1 MSSNDLET
9 MSQGG
14 HAISGYSTADVPDQ
28 AQVNSLPPVNLAS
41 NPKELGDII
50 AVIPNRETARSVQ
63 VSAAKR
69 RKIIPE
75 KSSTPALGLRTR
87 NTTVKQPV
95 NNPKKRKAVKRE
107 TLEGIKEAT
116 RSARKKRL
124 QETIEVHDGK
134 VRELFHLTKF
144 VSLVDYN
151 ASAAKGDESEV
162 FKEVVSIDPSRLI
175 GSLKDPMTY
184 GRKQQMQRQVEE
196 FVQRDMLS
204 ALRKTSSAKLSQPRR
219 QSPQRRL

>member
-9 MSQGG
+9 MSQG
-14 HAISGYSTADVPDQ
+14 HAISGESTVDVPDQ
-28 AQVNSLPPVNLAS
+28 DEVNSLPPVHPAS

-50 AVIPNRETARSVQ
+50 AVIPNGETTRSVQ

-69 RKIIPE
+69 RKVVAE

-87 NTTVKQPV
+87 NTTVKPPV
-95 NNPKKRKAVKRE
+95 INPKKSKVVKRE

-116 RSARKKRL
+116 RSAKKKRL
-124 QETIEVHDGK
+124 METVEVHDGK

-144 VSLVDYN
+144 VSLVDYDAN
-151 ASAAKGDESEV
+151 AAKGDESEV
-162 FKEVVSIDPSRLI
+162 FKEVGSLDRSRLI

-184 GRKQQMQRQVEE
+184 GRKQQMQRLVEE
-196 FVQRDMLS
+196 FDQRDMLS
-204 ALRKTSSAKLSQPRR
+204 ALRKTSSVKLSQPRR
-219 QSPQRRL
+219 